1 MSVVEVGSGDTA
13 VVSGVTGELLRLGY
27 RGHRAILAV
36 AVLAQAYFVVLMVY
50 GGSCAV
56 VRYGLDVEAA
66 AFTPV

>member
-1 MSVVEVGSGDTA
+1 M
-13 VVSGVTGELLRLGY
+13 RLVY
-27 RGHRAILAV
+27 RGHRAILDV

-50 GGSCAV
+50 GGSHAV